1 MRFIVRSLRLSAV
14 LALFVFALP
23 SSQAQTNQGQ
33 IAGNVT
39 DPSGAVIP
47 GAQVKAVNEQTGSAY
62 STNASAD
69 GSYRFPSVLIGS
81 YTITAS
87 STGFRDL
94 ANKGVVVQVGS
105 TTALNLKLT
114 VGQTNQVVEVDASAP
129 GVETETSDIGGVI
142 STKQIDELPLAL
154 GGLGQLRAL
163 ESFVFLVPGTVGP
176 GTATG
181 GQGNGAT
188 QTAGIYLSKIG
199 GGQNFGAEVLLDGIS
214 TQREENGS
222 TFDETSPSVDAISE
236 FKVTTSTPPAQYGR
250 TSGGIEDFAT
260 KSGTNDYHGSVYDI
274 FRNTALDANN
284 WINNGYKAACPQYE
298 TGAELTQCIQ
308 LNSRANDQK
317 NDYGV
322 TFGGP
327 VRIPHIYDGRNK
339 LFVFF
344 SWEQFLKHQATT
356 VQSTVPTALERQGN
370 FTELLAANGSPTGEV
385 NPCTGTQ
392 NLYGEIFDPST
403 DTTLPN
409 GQRCRKPFDYGGV
422 LNVIDP
428 AEITKLGA
436 NILAAYPQPQTTAL
450 QNNYLYRA
458 PQTLTNTTDTI
469 RVDYNV
475 SSKAKMFVTYN
486 GRDNTVPYGGT
497 APDFPGPAGANLLQN
512 FESHSARVGV
522 DYSFSPA
529 LLNSFIFG
537 MNRLKNDDLSSE
549 IANGVNYAA
558 QLGIQNIDSTAYP
571 NLVPQG
577 LQNGSFGVSALGAA
591 LNSDAL
597 ETQGEIN
604 DFVSWLKGP
613 NSFKFGFDFRYHQF
627 ISQQENNS
635 NGQIYGYSFETAA
648 GPAGQGYSDNT
659 GYGLAGLALG
669 LPDYVRLISPQDPKW
684 ITKYLAGY
692 VQDDLKV
699 NHSLTLNLGFRYEV
713 NTPRTEAR
721 NGTSNFSPTAIDPL
735 NGRPGALVFGTNC
748 KCNTAWANTYFKDIG
763 PRVGFAYSPTSSQGK
778 TVLRG
783 GAAIIYAPL
792 LYADFGGDGA
802 DMLQGYVTSF
812 QEGGNG
818 FDPVVNLNNGAPV
831 LPPVPD
837 LNPGQAD
844 SGSAANPEQ
853 VEDIEPSFGRN
864 GMITEWNLQVQRE
877 LSKDNIF
884 SIGYIGNVGQNL
896 PSFLLQPNNVNPSA
910 LALGDTLNSFSLGSA
925 GIAVPYPGFNG
936 TVGQALRPFPQYS
949 NLTTP
954 SAIENVGHS
963 DFQALVTSLN
973 HRNRWGLTFDIS
985 YTWSKTI
992 TDADS
997 AIGGINGGV
1006 PGLIQNSLDL
1016 RSAKSI
1022 SIQDV
1027 PNNFVVNY
1035 LYELPFGKGKAFGGG
1050 VNRLTNALIG
1060 GISLGGIQRYLSGVP
1075 FSFGCA
1081 SAPGVYN
1088 DCISL
1093 THIAGTKI
1101 SSGLNRKTIKPEDY
1115 LIPAE
1120 FGTAPQGPNPKT
1132 DSIFNGLLTYQN
1144 NAYEALQTNPAFVNQ
1159 NEDDPQLRN
1168 GGPYTFGNLPRVSG
1182 AVRNF
1187 AYMQEDFVFIKNTP
1201 LFANRYK
1208 FQFKAE
1214 CLDCF
1219 NRHNFQAPDS
1229 NPGNAD
1235 FGVPTAVVGGATD
1248 SMRRIQ
1254 LTGRI
1259 TF

>member
-1 MRFIVRSLRLSAV
+1 MISISRLLRLGAAAAV
-14 LALFVFALP
+14 LSLALC
-23 SSQAQTNQGQ
+23 SSEAQTNQGQ

-39 DPSGAVIP
+39 DPTGAVVP
-47 GAQVKAVNEQTGSAY
+47 GARIKAVNEQTGSTYTAVS
-62 STNASAD
+62 STD

-81 YTITAS
+81 YNIMVS
-87 STGFRDL
+87 SPGFRTLLD
-94 ANKGVVVQVGS
+94 KGVVVQVGS
-105 TTALNLKLT
+105 TTALELKLA
-114 VGQTNQVVEVDASAP
+114 VGEAKEAVEVDASAP
-129 GVETETSDIGGVI
+129 RVQTESSDVGGVI
-142 STKQIDELPLAL
+142 SPKQIDQLPLAL

-176 GTATG
+176 GTATA
-181 GQGNGAT
+181 GQGNGEA
-188 QTAGIYLSKIG
+188 QNAGIYLSKLG

-222 TFDETSPSVDAISE
+222 TFDETAPSVDAISE
-236 FKVTTSTPPAQYGR
+236 FKVITSTPPAQYGR
-250 TSGGIEDFAT
+250 TSGGIEDFVT
-260 KSGTNDYHGSVYDI
+260 KSGTNVYHGAVYDI
-274 FRNTALDANN
+274 VRNTALDANN
-284 WINNGYKAACPQYE
+284 WINNGYKAACPQFE
-298 TGAELTQCIQ
+298 SGAELAQCIQ

-322 TFGGP
+322 TAGGP
-327 VRIPHIYDGRNK
+327 IRIPHLYEGRNK
-339 LFVFF
+339 LFGFF

-356 VQSTVPTALERQGN
+356 VESTVPTALERQGN
-370 FTELLAANGSPTGEV
+370 FTEILAANGSPTGEV

-409 GQRCRKPFDYGGV
+409 GQRCRQPFDYGGV
-422 LNVIDP
+422 LNVMNP
-428 AEITKLGA
+428 ADITPLGA
-436 NILAAYPQPQTTAL
+436 NILAAYPMPQTSAL

-469 RVDYNV
+469 RVDYNI
-475 SSKAKMFVTYN
+475 SSKAKMFVSYN

-497 APDFPGPAGANLLQN
+497 APDFPGPAGADLLQN
-512 FESHSARVGV
+512 FASHTGRLGF
-522 DYSFSPA
+522 DYFIRPN

-537 MNRLKNDDLSSE
+537 LNRLKNDDLSSE

-558 QLGIQNIDSTAYP
+558 KLGISNINSYAYP

-597 ETQGEIN
+597 ESQGEVT
-604 DFVSWLKGP
+604 DFVSWQKGRH
-613 NSFKFGFDFRYHQF
+613 SLKFGFDFRYHQF
-627 ISQQENNS
+627 ISQQENNT

-648 GPAGQGYSDNT
+648 GPSGQGYGDNT
-659 GYGLAGLALG
+659 GYGLVGLELG
-669 LPDYVRLISPQDPKW
+669 LPDYVRIISPQDPKW
-684 ITKYLAGY
+684 ITKYFAGY

-699 NHSLTLNLGFRYEV
+699 NRNLTLNLGLRYEV
-713 NTPRTEAR
+713 DTPRTEAR
-721 NGTSNFSPTAIDPL
+721 NNTSDFSPTAIDPL
-735 NGRPGALVFGTNC
+735 NGMPGALVFGTNC

-763 PRVGFAYSPTSSQGK
+763 PRVGFAYSPSMFNDK

-783 GAAIIYAPL
+783 GAAIIYSPIV
-792 LYADFGGDGA
+792 YADFGGDGA
-802 DMLQGYVTSF
+802 DMLMGYVTSF

-818 FDPVVNLNNGAPV
+818 FDPIVNLNNGAPL
-831 LPPVPD
+831 LPSVPD

-864 GMITEWNLQVQRE
+864 GMITEWNLQVQQQ
-877 LSKDNIF
+877 LSRDNILTL
-884 SIGYIGNVGQNL
+884 GYVGNVGQNL
-896 PSFLLQPNNVNPSA
+896 PSFLLQPNNINPSE
-910 LALGDTLNSFSLGSA
+910 LSLGDTLNSFSLGSA
-925 GIAVPYPGFNG
+925 GIPIPYSGFNG

-963 DFQALVTSLN
+963 NFEALITSLD
-973 HRNRWGLTFDIS
+973 HRSRWGLTFNVS

-1016 RSAKSI
+1016 KTAKSI

-1050 VNRLTNALIG
+1050 LNRFTRSLIS
-1060 GISLGGIQRYLSGVP
+1060 GITIGGIQRYLSGVP

-1081 SAPGVYN
+1081 SAPAVYN

-1093 THIAGTKI
+1093 THIAGTRI
-1101 SSGLNRKTIKPEDY
+1101 ASGLNRKTIKPMDY

-1120 FGTAPQGPNPKT
+1120 FSVAPAGPNPKT

-1159 NEDDPQLRN
+1159 NEDDSELRN

-1187 AYMQEDFVFIKNTP
+1187 PYMQEDFVFIKDTP
-1201 LFANRYK
+1201 LFADRYK
-1208 FQFKAE
+1208 FQFKVE
-1214 CLDCF
+1214 CLDCL

-1229 NPGNAD
+1229 NPGDAD

-1248 SMRRIQ
+1248 SMRRLQ